1 MKKVALAARTMASAA
16 ALAITI
22 SGPALAAPQEYSYEL
37 MQVVPVGSNEV
48 EVTVELVRTSDG
60 APVADAVI
68 SASKVDMKSAD
79 GTEMTG
85 KEIDTAAERPGRH
98 QFLIETSSTG
108 TWVLHLSAKVPGPL
122 HIEHLYFSSVKW
134 TEVRKVRSGETTVA
148 GVVTFAVR

>member
-1 MKKVALAARTMASAA
+1 MKKVALAAMATTSAA
-16 ALAITI
+16 ALAIVI

-37 MQVVPVGSNEV
+37 MQVVSVGLGKV

-60 APVADAVI
+60 APVTDAVI

-85 KEIDTAAERPGRH
+85 KEVDTADKQRGRH
-98 QFLIETSSTG
+98 KFLIETSSAG

-122 HIEHLYFSSVKW
+122 HIERMFFPSVKW
-134 TEVRKVRSGETTVA
+134 TEVRKVHNSETTVA
-148 GVVTFAVR
+148 GVVSFVAH